1 MRISDWSSYVCSSDL
16 TAAYSQWN
24 PYLPPQAQVSGTPR
38 SPFRFHMV
46 SADLF
51 SQLLG
56 VQLARLHTDKLPPKF
71 NHSQTLLRQRMLQLL
86 LSITHNLPPLSA
98 LLSILPQ
105 QNEQSPPPRPSRLR
119 LPLPPQIGRASCRER
134 VCQYVKISVVAVTLK
149 KK

>member
-46 SADLF
+46 SADIF

-71 NHSQTLLRQRMLQLL
+71 NHSQTLLSQRIDRKSVLNGKRVSVRVALCGRR
-86 LSITHNLPPLSA
+86 IFTH
-98 LLSILPQ
+98 I
-105 QNEQSPPPRPSRLR
+105 
-119 LPLPPQIGRASCRER
+119 
-134 VCQYVKISVVAVTLK
+134 KISNTQ
-149 KK
+149 